1 MKTAGCI
8 LLAIGALLLFLFV
21 FATTPTVSG
30 IIVRMFYLHPVAW
43 LLAVLAVV
51 SFVAAAFVADG
62 NTSIDSD
69 LAWIPMWIG
78 TAITIIWL
86 IWLGIQNP
94 IKMAALSQ
102 HTHYDV
108 NGQLIPQQE
117 IRPVAYSIA
126 SANFGSSI
134 SDTRFAPGDLDY
146 VQDHWTASIDPVG
159 FWNQAL
165 RPTQGIYVFNND
177 LTSQPHY
184 QSFTFSERGILWN
197 SAISKIRSHEYFV
210 EFSDVLYVL
219 QPDGKY
225 IAVTTLTKRASFAR
239 YPYIYGV
246 AVITSDGFIDLK
258 PLDQARLDPR
268 LNGITLIP
276 EDFEKLRVEA
286 YGWRNGW
293 FTGLFTRTGR
303 IAVQVSAVDSENAAP
318 YLMKSVQGNVWYSPL
333 APYNARDKS
342 TVGIAMSDAHG
353 DDLTVHLWLLPS
365 ENAYPGAD
373 FLASLIES
381 SANHININW
390 FRQSGDT
397 KCGNVA
403 VLEMVPL
410 IRQEAA
416 GPKLYYMGYISAAP
430 ISSNVKFY
438 AIIDPATKTVY
449 EDLPSFNHVDKWLM
463 GEFELN
469 AVTQNSAAVDPSN
482 GQCLLI
488 DELPQVPDQTLIDY
502 LKTITEELDR
512 RLGQ

>member
-1 MKTAGCI
+1 MNKKLGY
-8 LLAIGALLLFLFV
+8 LGAFCVVIVLFIVLFS
-21 FATTPTVSG
+21 TTPTVSG
-30 IIVRMFYLHPVAW
+30 LIVDMFYIHPISW
-43 LLAVLAVV
+43 LLGSPTVILALVAIGYGLNYGTQEEAKPYT
-51 SFVAAAFVADG
+51 VAA
-62 NTSIDSD
+62 TI
-69 LAWIPMWIG
+69 LA
-78 TAITIIWL
+78 L
-86 IWLGIQNP
+86 IWIVWLVIQNP

-102 HTHYDV
+102 HTQYDL
-108 NGQLIPQQE
+108 NSPLIAHQE

-126 SANFGSSI
+126 SASFGSNI

-146 VQDHWTASIDPVG
+146 VQDRWTASIDPVG
-159 FWNQAL
+159 SWNQITK
-165 RPTQGIYVFNND
+165 PTQGIYVFNND
-177 LTSQPHY
+177 LTSEPHY
-184 QSFTFSERGILWN
+184 QSFTFSERGMLWN

-210 EFSDVLYVL
+210 EFSDVLYVHQL
-219 QPDGKY
+219 DGKY
-225 IAVTTLTKRASFAR
+225 LAVTTLIKRAGFAR

-246 AVITSDGFIDLK
+246 AVITSDGFIDVR
-258 PLDQARLDPR
+258 PLDLTRQDPR
-268 LNGITLIP
+268 LAGITLIP

-286 YGWRNGW
+286 FGWRHGW
-293 FTGLFTRTGR
+293 VTGLFTRTGR
-303 IAVQVSAVDSENAAP
+303 IAVQTSLVDDENAAP
-318 YLMKSVQGNVWYSPL
+318 YLMKSVQGHLWYSPL
-333 APYNARDKS
+333 APQRASDKS
-342 TVGIAMSDAHG
+342 IVGIAMSDAHG
-353 DDLTVHLWLLPS
+353 DDLIVHLWLLPS
-365 ENAYPGAD
+365 ETAYPGAD

-381 SANHININW
+381 SVNHININW

-403 VLEMVPL
+403 VLEMVPV
-410 IRQEAA
+410 IRQETT

-449 EDLPSFNHVDKWLM
+449 EDLPSFGHVDKWLM

>member
-1 MKTAGCI
+1 MKVAGCFGIAVGAFI
-8 LLAIGALLLFLFV
+8 LVALIFG
-21 FATTPTVSG
+21 TTPTISG
-30 IIVRMFYLHPVAW
+30 IIVSMFYLHPVAW
-43 LLAVLAVV
+43 LLAILAVV
-51 SFVAAAFVADG
+51 SFVAAAFVADY
-62 NTSIDSD
+62 NTSIDSG
-69 LAWIPMWIG
+69 LAWIPVVTG
-78 TAITIIWL
+78 LVLSTIFL

-94 IKMAALSQ
+94 IKMATLSQ
-102 HTHYDV
+102 HTQYAV
-108 NGQLIPQQE
+108 NSPLIPQQE

-126 SANFGSSI
+126 SANFGSNI

-159 FWNQAL
+159 FWNQVL

-177 LTSQPHY
+177 LTSTPHIQP
-184 QSFTFSERGILWN
+184 FTFSEKGMLWN

-219 QPDGKY
+219 QPDGEY
-225 IAVTTLTKRASFAR
+225 LAVTTLIKRAGLAR

-246 AVITSDGFIDLK
+246 AVISSDGFIDLK

-268 LNGITLIP
+268 LAGISLIP
-276 EDFEKLRVEA
+276 EDFEATRVAA

-293 FTGLFTRTGR
+293 FAGLFTRTGR
-303 IAVQVSAVDSENAAP
+303 IAVQTSAVDSENAAP
-318 YLMKSVQGNVWYSPL
+318 YLMKSVNGNIWYSPL
-333 APYNARDKS
+333 APYNAPDKS

-353 DDLTVHLWLLPS
+353 DDQTVHLWLLPS
-365 ENAYPGAD
+365 ETAYPGAD

-381 SANHININW
+381 SVNHININW

-410 IRQEAA
+410 IRQEAT

-438 AIIDPATKTVY
+438 AIIDPATKIVY
-449 EDLPSFNHVDKWLM
+449 EDLPSFGHVDSWLK

-469 AVTQNSAAVDPSN
+469 PITQNSATVDPST
-482 GQCLLI
+482 GQCLLL
-488 DELPQVPDQTLIDY
+488 DELPQVPDQTLVDY
-502 LKTITEELDR
+502 LKQLTEELDR